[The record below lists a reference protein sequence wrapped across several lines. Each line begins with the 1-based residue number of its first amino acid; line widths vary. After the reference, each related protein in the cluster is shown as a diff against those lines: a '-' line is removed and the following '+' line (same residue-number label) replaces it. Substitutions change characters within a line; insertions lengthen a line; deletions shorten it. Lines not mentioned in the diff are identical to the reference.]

1 MVKNNL
7 QTFRNMSEDQ
17 LLEKLASLKTEY
29 IQVRSKLDR
38 GLVKE
43 NQSKVKPIKKNIARL
58 LTILNERKFVNVE

>member
-17 LLEKLASLKTEY
+17 LLEKLGSLKTEY

-43 NQSKVKPIKKNIARL
+43 NQSKVNPLKRDIARL
-58 LTILNERKFVNVE
+58 LTIFNERKFVNVD

>member
-7 QTFRNMSEDQ
+7 QTLRNMSQDQ
-17 LLEKLASLKTEY
+17 LLEKLGSLKTEY
-29 IQVRSKLDR
+29 IQVRSKLER

-43 NQSKVKPIKKNIARL
+43 NQSKVKPLKRDIARL

>member
-29 IQVRSKLDR
+29 IQVRSKLER

>member
-17 LLEKLASLKTEY
+17 LLEKLGSLKTEY
-29 IQVRSKLDR
+29 IQVRSKLER

-43 NQSKVKPIKKNIARL
+43 NQSKVKPLKRNIARL

>member
-17 LLEKLASLKTEY
+17 LLEKLGSLKTEY
-29 IQVRSKLDR
+29 IQVRSKLER

>member
-17 LLEKLASLKTEY
+17 LLEKLGSLKTEY
-29 IQVRSKLDR
+29 IQVRSKLER

-43 NQSKVKPIKKNIARL
+43 NQSKVKPLKRDIARL

>member
-1 MVKNNL
+1 
-7 QTFRNMSEDQ
+7 MSEDQ

>member
-17 LLEKLASLKTEY
+17 LLEKLGSLKTEY
-29 IQVRSKLDR
+29 IQVRSKLER

-43 NQSKVKPIKKNIARL
+43 NQSKVKPLKRDIARL
-58 LTILNERKFVNVE
+58 LTILNDRKFVNVE